1 MRALVKHN
9 LSSIN
14 CVLACLLFLSIIL
27 ALYGIH
33 FEDNCTHSTITNGK
47 VQIEKVLE
55 VPADT
60 DLKYPGVADLP
71 GYDVQGKIWV
81 TGTEEEEI
89 RAYFRNLDYEKIF
102 KIVSPW
108 TMVGKNSLR
117 HVFDYVSHVNEQEL
131 EGDIVECGVWMGGAT
146 VTMMFAQLKSKHE
159 RDFWLF
165 DTFSGLPPPS
175 KKDDERS
182 KRIYKQVITGTAH
195 SRQRSGLVLNGK
207 WNYGPKPIVK
217 NLIRSTGY
225 SLDKVHLVEG
235 KVEDTL
241 RSTHLPDKIAI
252 LRLDT
257 DWYSSTKVEL
267 DLLWDRLISGGLL
280 YIDDYCA
287 WGGARKAVD
296 EFFGKRGLQNLVA
309 EAKKQRFCLSIVK
322 P

>member
-1 MRALVKHN
+1 MEHN
-9 LSSIN
+9 LSSRK
-14 CVLACLLFLSIIL
+14 CVLVCLLFLSIIL
-27 ALYGIH
+27 AFYGIH
-33 FEDNCTHSTITNGK
+33 FEDNCTHTTITNGK
-47 VQIEKVLE
+47 VETDKVLK
-55 VPADT
+55 VPTDT
-60 DLKYPGVADLP
+60 DLKYPGGAVLP
-71 GYDVQGKIWV
+71 EYDVQGKIWV
-81 TGTEEEEI
+81 TGTDEEEI
-89 RAYFRNLDYEKIF
+89 KAYFRNLDYEKIF
-102 KIVSPW
+102 NLVSPW
-108 TMVGKNSLR
+108 TMVGKNALK
-117 HVFDYVSHVNEQEL
+117 HIFDYVLHINKEEL

-146 VTMMFAQLKSKHE
+146 ITMMFAQLKSKHE

-165 DTFSGLPPPS
+165 DTFQGLPPPS
-175 KKDDERS
+175 EKDDKRS
-182 KRIYKQVITGTAH
+182 KRVYQQVLSGTAY
-195 SRQRSGLVLNGK
+195 SRQRAGLVLNGK

-217 NLIRSTGY
+217 NVIRSTGY
-225 SLDKVHLVEG
+225 SLDKVHVVEG

-267 DLLWDRLISGGLL
+267 DVLWDRLISGGLL

-309 EAKKQRFCLSIVK
+309 EAKKKRFCLSIVK

>member
-1 MRALVKHN
+1 MLALVEHK
-9 LSSIN
+9 LSSRK
-14 CVLACLLFLSIIL
+14 CVLTCLLFLSIFWL
-27 ALYGIH
+27 LYGVH
-33 FEDNCTHSTITNGK
+33 FEDSCTHSKITNGK
-47 VQIEKVLE
+47 VEIGKVLK
-55 VPADT
+55 V
-60 DLKYPGVADLP
+60 PGVAVLP
-71 GYDVQGKIWV
+71 EYDVQGKIWV
-81 TGTEEEEI
+81 TGREEEEI

-102 KIVSPW
+102 NLVRPW
-108 TMVGKNSLR
+108 TMVGKNHLK
-117 HVFDYVSHVNEQEL
+117 HVFDYVLHINREEL

-146 VTMMFAQLKSKHE
+146 ATMMFAQLKSKHE

-182 KRIYKQVITGTAH
+182 KRIYKQVITGTAY

-217 NLIRSTGY
+217 NLIRLTGY
-225 SLDKVHLVEG
+225 SLDKVHLIEG

-241 RSTHLPDKIAI
+241 STTHLPDKIAI

-257 DWYSSTKVEL
+257 DWYSSTKIEL
-267 DLLWDRLISGGLL
+267 EVLWDRLISGGLL
-280 YIDDYCA
+280 YIDDYCT

-309 EAKKQRFCLSIVK
+309 EAKEKRFCLSIVK

>member
-1 MRALVKHN
+1 MEAQNN
-9 LSSIN
+9 LN
-14 CVLACLLFLSIIL
+14 EEQLDDGQAAEVLADL
-27 ALYGIH
+27 
-33 FEDNCTHSTITNGK
+33 NGND
-47 VQIEKVLE
+47 IEKFLK
-55 VPADT
+55 VPTDT

-81 TGTEEEEI
+81 TGTEEKEI
-89 RAYFRNLDYEKIF
+89 RTYFRNLDYEKIF
-102 KIVSPW
+102 KI
-108 TMVGKNSLR
+108 
-117 HVFDYVSHVNEQEL
+117 EL

-146 VTMMFAQLKSKHE
+146 ITMMFAQLKSKRE

-165 DTFSGLPPPS
+165 DTFQGLPPPS
-175 KKDDERS
+175 DKDDERS
-182 KRIYKQVITGTAH
+182 KRVYKQVITGTAY

-217 NLIRSTGY
+217 NAIRSTGY
-225 SLDKVHLVEG
+225 NFDKVHLVEG

-287 WGGARKAVD
+287 WGGARKP
-296 EFFGKRGLQNLVA
+296 
-309 EAKKQRFCLSIVK
+309 SK
-322 P
+322 PGG